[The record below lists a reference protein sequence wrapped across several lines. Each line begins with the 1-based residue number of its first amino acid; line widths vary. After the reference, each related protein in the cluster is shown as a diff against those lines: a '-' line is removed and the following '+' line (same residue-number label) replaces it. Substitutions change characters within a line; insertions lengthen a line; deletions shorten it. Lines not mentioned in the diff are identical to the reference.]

1 MNKISEYP
9 FFSVVIPTYERAED
23 LKNCLSAL
31 SYANQTGAPLYE
43 VIVSDDST
51 SKDSKNL
58 VANEFKD
65 VIWNKGK
72 KKGPAANRN
81 AGVAIAKENGSCL
94 LMMIVLH
101 KKVT

>member
-31 SYANQTGAPLYE
+31 VMKIKQGHPLYE

-58 VANEFKD
+58 VVNEFKD

-72 KKGPAANRN
+72 KRDLPQ
-81 AGVAIAKENGSCL
+81 
-94 LMMIVLH
+94 IVMQVSL
-101 KKVT
+101 